1 MTYKKVLLENIDK
14 LHTTEIGI
22 DRIKK
27 NLNLNVADVV
37 TFCKTKVLDARAIVY
52 KHGKNWHCEVDN
64 IKITINSHSYTII
77 TAHIIE

>member
-1 MTYKKVLLENIDK
+1 MTDKKVLLENIDK

-37 TFCKTKVLDARAIVY
+37 TFCKLSIYLT
-52 KHGKNWHCEVDN
+52 
-64 IKITINSHSYTII
+64 
-77 TAHIIE
+77 

>member
-1 MTYKKVLLENIDK
+1 MTDKKVLLENIDK

-37 TFCKTKVLDARAIVY
+37 TFCKTKVCAIILLATSVFIASSR
-52 KHGKNWHCEVDN
+52 KIILFSN
-64 IKITINSHSYTII
+64 ILV
-77 TAHIIE
+77 